1 VANISGAWKHRLIKI
16 IVAAGCQGPSRV
28 ELRAMTLSEVSMA
41 QPLLTRY
48 MQPLLNGQRAECFD
62 LVSQALAE
70 STPAAELICDV
81 VWPAMA
87 QVQRL
92 FEDDRI
98 NTAVEHMACRINRT
112 VADQLQQHLPRHPAN
127 GKRALV
133 VCDDGS
139 QEELGAQMVCDLL
152 QAQGWEVFFIGGG
165 VPHDELLTSVGQIR
179 PHIFV
184 IFGTRP
190 EGVPDSRKL
199 IELIREV
206 GACPTMNMVVSGGVF
221 NRADGLWQEVG
232 ADVFCA
238 TAKELIE
245 VADSIQPRL
254 PNARSLGIV
263 KKRRRRR
270 RGTEIAAA
278 VAPIAEA
285 GSRISA

>member
-1 VANISGAWKHRLIKI
+1 MKFD
-16 IVAAGCQGPSRV
+16 
-28 ELRAMTLSEVSMA
+28 EVSMP
-41 QPLLTRY
+41 QPILTQY
-48 MQPLLNGQRAECFD
+48 MQPLLNGQRVECFD
-62 LVSQALAE
+62 LISRSLAE
-70 STPAAELICDV
+70 GTPAGELICDV
-81 VWPAMA
+81 IWPAMA
-87 QVQRL
+87 LVQRL

-133 VCDDGS
+133 VCDEGS
-139 QEELGAQMVCDLL
+139 HEELGAQMVCDLL
-152 QAQGWEVFFIGGG
+152 QAHGWEVFFVGGG

-179 PHIFV
+179 PYIFV

-206 GACPTMNMVVSGGVF
+206 GACPTMNVVASGGVF

-245 VADSIQPRL
+245 TVDTIEPRL
-254 PNARSLGIV
+254 PNARPMGIV

-270 RGTEIAAA
+270 RGTETP
-278 VAPIAEA
+278 APAGALVEA
-285 GSRISA
+285 GSEVRQ